1 MNTKT
6 SNTLRK
12 AAQRINNISFVLSV
26 ILYVISFRLI
36 KTRTLRER
44 ARAYKQKWEAR
55 KAETQR
61 LLDEE
66 HAKGQGV
73 MFIDRRTKYYDPYT
87 SATVN
92 R

>member
-12 AAQRINNISFVLSV
+12 AAQVINNISFFLSV
-26 ILYVISFRLI
+26 LLYVISFRTI
-36 KTRTLRER
+36 KIRILRER
-44 ARAYKQKWEAR
+44 ARAYKQKWETR

-66 HAKGQGV
+66 HASGRGV
-73 MFIDRRTKYYDPYT
+73 MFIDGRVKHYEPYT

-92 R
+92 K

>member
-6 SNTLRK
+6 SNILRK
-12 AAQRINNISFVLSV
+12 NAQVINDISFFLSV
-26 ILYVISFRLI
+26 ILYLISFRLI
-36 KTRTLRER
+36 KTRILRER
-44 ARAYKQKWEAR
+44 ARAYNQKWETR

-73 MFIDRRTKYYDPYT
+73 MFIDGRTKYYDPFT
-87 SATVN
+87 SATIN

>member
-6 SNTLRK
+6 SNNLRK
-12 AAQRINNISFVLSV
+12 ASQRINDISFVLSV
-26 ILYVISFRLI
+26 LLYVISFRLI
-36 KTRTLRER
+36 KTRILRER
-44 ARAYKQKWEAR
+44 ARVYKQTWETR

-66 HAKGQGV
+66 HATGRGV
-73 MFIDRRTKYYDPYT
+73 MFIDGRTKYYDPYT
-87 SATVN
+87 SATIN

>member
-6 SNTLRK
+6 SNNLRK
-12 AAQRINNISFVLSV
+12 SAQVINDISFFLSV

-36 KTRTLRER
+36 KTRILRER
-44 ARAYKQKWEAR
+44 ARAYKQKWETR

-66 HAKGQGV
+66 HASGKGV
-73 MFIDRRTKYYDPYT
+73 MFVDGRTKYYDPYT
-87 SATVN
+87 SATIN

>member
-12 AAQRINNISFVLSV
+12 AAQVINDISFVLSV
-26 ILYVISFRLI
+26 LLYVISFRLI
-36 KTRTLRER
+36 KTRILKTR
-44 ARAYKQKWEAR
+44 ALAYDKKWKER

-73 MFIDRRTKYYDPYT
+73 MFIDGRTKYYDPYT
-87 SATVN
+87 HATIN